1 MKVEEKRRNRRVQV
15 RWPVSA
21 LTADGSIHGE
31 TKNISSQGAFI
42 SCNKPLRSK
51 EACLLSLRTPS
62 EIIQVNAQVVW
73 SNTGSY
79 DDERGPNGVGVRFIW
94 F

>member
-31 TKNISSQGAFI
+31 TKNISSEGAFI
-42 SCNKPLRSK
+42 SCNKPLCLK

-62 EIIQVNAQVVW
+62 KTIQVHAQVVW

-79 DDERGPNGVGVRFIW
+79 DDERGPDGVGVRFIW